1 MSQKWTADNNAKP
14 DAGSG
19 VSDGDYGD
27 VVVSGGGATWT
38 LDTGI
43 TVQAGFRGLS
53 TLDSAADHA
62 LTLASGEDLSANRRL
77 SFIVNDG
84 TRSLTIGAD
93 TTLSGGTH
101 SGTNTGDQTL
111 NGLLPTQT
119 GNNGKVLQTDGSN
132 ASWQTASGGL
142 TQPQVM
148 ARAFGGC

>member
-43 TVQAGFRGLS
+43 TVQAGFRALS
-53 TLDSAADHA
+53 TLDSASDHA

-77 SFIVNDG
+77 SFVVDDANR
-84 TRSLTIGAD
+84 TLTVAAD
-93 TTLSGGTH
+93 TTLNGTPP
-101 SGTNTGDQTL
+101 TL
-111 NGLLPTQT
+111 
-119 GNNGKVLQTDGSN
+119 
-132 ASWQTASGGL
+132 
-142 TQPQVM
+142 PQVL
-148 ARAFGGC
+148 ARIQGYL